1 MEANLGEDKKIHVVI
16 ETDSNGSN
24 KVHIH
29 DDDDDDDDDDDVSS
43 SHHVEHKDQ
52 DDSHESILDGIVSI
66 EINTGVGDDDASV
79 RDSDELLREGGDQ
92 IKPVTTPPAAVPW
105 LNPSTDEPPNP
116 LRPLRALLP

>member
-1 MEANLGEDKKIHVVI
+1 MEANLVEDKKIHVVI

-66 EINTGVGDDDASV
+66 EINTGVGDDASV
-79 RDSDELLREGGDQ
+79 RDADDLLREGGDQ